1 MASSSS
7 SQRFSTLVTKLP
19 EIPSELLALIMKTI
33 PKSEIIIRS
42 MACIPG
48 KSTLM
53 ILSMNIVRNIVMSKD
68 WATINGFCE
77 ISRTCRCAFPDTEYT
92 EYSAQ
97 ELVDRSRIGRRSK
110 EYHFCYTYSIRAG
123 LDYVIKNGLQKARD
137 CPYCGCRPAERI
149 PQRVTSGLAH
159 IDSVDQLS
167 LSQSLDRLEHQPVGA
182 SLLIFMPDYLLTRKG
197 VYRGPMK
204 NRSSYTAVHGVS
216 VVAVVEEDG
225 EKVCKV
231 RLNHGL
237 AIGDGEG
244 YLKVSMEMLVRV
256 PTEGGESDGKFDKP
270 GMLLRDFICDEVEK
284 ETFLRNK

>member
-1 MASSSS
+1 MSLDHYQTDCNLFLSVRFVLNSKSSYHGLVIIFPA
-7 SQRFSTLVTKLP
+7 QLRRFSTLVTKLP

-42 MACIPG
+42 MACIPALG
-48 KSTLM
+48 TYD
-53 ILSMNIVRNIVMSKD
+53 RG
-68 WATINGFCE
+68 ACQ
-77 ISRTCRCAFPDTEYT
+77 RCAFPDTEYT

-270 GMLLRDFICDEVEK
+270 GMLLRDFMCPTV
-284 ETFLRNK
+284 L